1 MSKIEVQTI
10 DAPSG
15 QNTVTIGDSNAST
28 ITLKSGAT
36 LTNFPNN
43 TPSFAARM
51 SSAQSISNNTLTKID
66 FDTEEFDS
74 DGAYDHSTNQ
84 RFTVPSGKAGKYVF
98 YTSAILDA
106 ASHTQL
112 QRCRIA
118 IYKNGSMVKMRA
130 VNFNSN
136 DIYYMQLDISATL
149 DLSAGD
155 YIEAYA
161 RINDDSGNP
170 VIDGS
175 ATENSTFYGYRLA

>member
-1 MSKIEVQTI
+1 
-10 DAPSG
+10 
-15 QNTVTIGDSNAST
+15 
-28 ITLKSGAT
+28 
-36 LTNFPNN
+36 
-43 TPSFAARM
+43 
-51 SSAQSISNNTLTKID
+51 
-66 FDTEEFDS
+66 
-74 DGAYDHSTNQ
+74 
-84 RFTVPSGKAGKYVF
+84 
-98 YTSAILDA
+98 
-106 ASHTQL
+106 
-112 QRCRIA
+112 
-118 IYKNGSMVKMRA
+118 MVKMRA